1 MPGLSAVHPFTCI
14 IWGNAKCLDGHIRL
28 LPASKWGGA
37 CLILFHFFFF
47 KFPTIVGVRWLANSH
62 LFIVTQFSSCSSS
75 FGSPLLAHCQ
85 FVMAAAS
92 NRSLVL
98 MMDNTTIKRRW
109 KIANL
114 KVNSQIWVLFKL
126 AIWQGTFQ
134 FGIGSQKYWRWAYR
148 KVNQIEKLELPRTSV
163 QGTVYEVLVERRLW

>member
-1 MPGLSAVHPFTCI
+1 MPPIQLKSGKNELYERKCKMTRRTHSTSTCVLVRRCLSSSFF
-14 IWGNAKCLDGHIRL
+14 
-28 LPASKWGGA
+28 
-37 CLILFHFFFF
+37 LIFLI
-47 KFPTIVGVRWLANSH
+47 KFPTTVGVRWLANSH
-62 LFIVTQFSSCSSS
+62 LFIVTQFSSCSSC
-75 FGSPLLAHCQ
+75 FGSPLLAHSQ
-85 FVMAAAS
+85 FVMAAAP

-114 KVNSQIWVLFKL
+114 KVNSQIDIWVFKL
-126 AIWQGTFQ
+126 AILQGTFQ

-163 QGTVYEVLVERRLW
+163 QGI